1 MIDVQKLEAN
11 FYPVVVEGRLAR
23 AADELADSTIY
34 SYFLL
39 PGAEG
44 EPAPF
49 AVSDDLVDD
58 GFARQALEAAAGR
71 KPEALEKIPLGEN
84 RYGFTHLILAAPQFH
99 SELKG
104 RLDAE
109 RPSTV
114 LVVPIFEPEFSGDE
128 TVEEFYVLR
137 RDVVGT
143 NRWNRE
149 IQPKIKL
156 RFDNTKTGTGTG
168 EDYVLVTFQQLMA
181 EVGNLLGVADG
192 FVEVINY
199 KGDVIELV
207 FGQDEYYSVIR
218 DRDDDSAVYAD
229 FDEAGDLIWA
239 MLNA

>member
-1 MIDVQKLEAN
+1 MIDVRKLEAN
-11 FYPVVVEGRLAR
+11 FYPVLVEGRLAR

-39 PGAEG
+39 PGAERD
-44 EPAPF
+44 PVPF

-58 GFARQALEAAAGR
+58 GFAHQMLEAAVGR
-71 KPEALEKIPLGEN
+71 RPEALEKIPLGEN

-104 RLDAE
+104 RLDAD
-109 RPSTV
+109 RPSAV
-114 LVVPIFEPEFSGDE
+114 LVVPIFESEFSGDE
-128 TVEEFYVLR
+128 TVGEFQVLR
-137 RDVVGT
+137 RDIVVA

-149 IQPKIKL
+149 IQPRIKL
-156 RFDNTKTGTGTG
+156 RFDNARTGSGTG
-168 EDYVLVTFQQLMA
+168 EDHVLVTFSRLMA

-207 FGQDEYYSVIR
+207 FGQDEYYSVMR
-218 DRDDDSAVYAD
+218 DRNDDSAVPAD
-229 FDEAGDLIWA
+229 FDEVGDMIWA